1 MGGWEEHLWK
11 EKEDRTGQEAGRGG
25 WEGGGR
31 SATPGSKLGREQGWG
46 RLEHAVLCKRSR
58 KREMAGKRVPLEEGR
73 KIQFGP
79 LLAVPQMG
87 LI

>member
-1 MGGWEEHLWK
+1 MGGRSTCGRK
-11 EKEDRTGQEAGRGG
+11 RKTGQDRKQGAGG